1 MGAKNHCV
9 ILPDADKD
17 DCINAIVSAAFGV
30 NTIKIQFFLSL
41 I

>member
-17 DCINAIVSAAFGV
+17 DCINAIVSAAFGA
-30 NTIKIQFFLSL
+30 SG
-41 I
+41 